1 MSKTSSCSDVKLS
14 EAWNSMAAL
23 NFSFSIFTYE
33 RNTDMPGR
41 HTYDIEN
48 NSAPLITFEVQ
59 KQLTQFP
66 GKIFHLFSVA
76 RRAAMKSLSN
86 SCRMAG
92 TAGIWT
98 QGLLFT
104 RQVLWPAKPQHL
116 LCCTWNASAGSWE
129 DKERGLSSITWS
141 FSHVQR
147 EERRLLNWIKLRVL
161 LMYHKGTAGIWTQD
175 LLFTR
180 QAL

>member
-129 DKERGLSSITWS
+129 DKERGLSSVTWS
-141 FSHVQR
+141 FSHVQM
-147 EERRLLNWIKLRVL
+147 EERRLSKLIKLRVIF
-161 LMYHKGTAGIWTQD
+161 MYHKGTAGIWTQD